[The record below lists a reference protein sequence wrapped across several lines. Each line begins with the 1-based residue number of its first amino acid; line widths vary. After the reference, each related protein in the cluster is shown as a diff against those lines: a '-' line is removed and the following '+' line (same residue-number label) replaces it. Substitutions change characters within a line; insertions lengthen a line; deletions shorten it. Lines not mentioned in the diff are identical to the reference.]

1 MRFHVRER
9 CDLHNSNSSANEQP
23 IAFFHSDRQNRDD
36 LFVMVNGVKKRNEF
50 LGPKRNSQV
59 APNAAGS
66 SSGLRFLVPVCG
78 HMGKLLPDRRNQTV
92 TFNLDPVQMFVYLRR
107 IADRVF

>member
-9 CDLHNSNSSANEQP
+9 GDLHNSNSRPPTNSRLPSFTP
-23 IAFFHSDRQNRDD
+23 IARDD
-36 LFVMVNGVKKRNEF
+36 LFVMVNVVKNTKRVF
-50 LGPKRNSQV
+50 GTKTQFPSRTQCSRLFKRFAV
-59 APNAAGS
+59 S
-66 SSGLRFLVPVCG
+66 SSRCG

-107 IADRVF
+107 I